1 MSFINYLMVAPF
13 VIFFFGFCIFI
24 HELGHFLVAKWRG
37 LHIIAFSIGFKKIWG
52 FKHNGV
58 DYRIGCIPCG
68 GYVDLPQIDATGEPK
83 DENGNPL
90 PRAKPIDKILTAA
103 AGPLFNILFGIVLG
117 TAVWIWGVPET
128 TPHMNQIEVKNIY
141 KYSPEYKAGLRQ
153 GDIIT
158 AINGK
163 SFNATWN
170 DFVRDIFFTV
180 GKVTLDVKRGDKNLK
195 ITYMPKPNEIKT
207 PREKIAYPFFSP
219 IIPLQCS
226 IVPGSLAEKA
236 GMKSGDIIT
245 KVDGK
250 RVTGLNEFDT
260 LLRNNRGEPLNFT
273 VKRDGKEVEIKGLKP
288 IIHSTGRRQI
298 GIGLGY
304 VLVGQIDTVKNLQA
318 ANKTT
323 SSKDTEA
330 SLIKDNTFKPGDQI
344 LKVGSSPLGTPG
356 TINDIIYE
364 SEEKPVTF
372 LLKRGKK
379 DQVNVT
385 AIFPLDSSKDKKTSS
400 ISIKYKYNEHQICA
414 SMVLP
419 GSPAEKAGLK
429 EYDKLLKIN
438 GQPVTTAQNF
448 IKAVNDAQG
457 KPITLEIERNAKIS
471 TVTITPEESY
481 ALGDIGIQMTW
492 SAHPSPWEQF
502 VKVIDMTYKSLRGI
516 VSRNST
522 LKARH
527 LSGPIGI
534 FRGLA
539 MTYYHGGLMKAIALL
554 VLITYSLAILNI
566 MPLPVLDGGHIVLA
580 VIEQIR
586 GGKPMPAKLIQPV
599 FVIFIVFLMSMML
612 YVSFF
617 DTMRMT
623 SVDKEYKFISV
634 PPEQQQSA
642 LKKVES
648 AAKTE
653 KPKELDKNKI
663 QVKQSPK

>member
-1 MSFINYLMVAPF
+1 MSFINYLTVAPF

-52 FKHNGV
+52 FKYKGV

-90 PRAKPIDKILTAA
+90 PRAKPIDKILTAL

-128 TPHMNQIEVKNIY
+128 TPHMNQIEVKKIY
-141 KYSPEYKAGLRQ
+141 KYSPEYKAGLRK

-158 AINGK
+158 AVNGK
-163 SFNATWN
+163 HFNATWN

-195 ITYMPKPNEIKT
+195 ITYTPKPNEIRT

-219 IIPLQCS
+219 VIPLQCS
-226 IVPGSLAEKA
+226 IVPGSPADKA
-236 GMKSGDIIT
+236 GMKTGDIIT

-250 RVTGLNEFDT
+250 KITGLNHFD
-260 LLRNNRGEPLNFT
+260 LILRKNRGETLNFT
-273 VKRDGKEVEIKGLKP
+273 VMRNGKEVKIAPIKP
-288 IIHSTGRRQI
+288 VMHSLGKKQI
-298 GIGLGY
+298 GVQLGY
-304 VLVGQIDTVKNLQA
+304 VLVGKINTVTNPPEQNKSEKKQSESTIVKQGEGKKENLFQ
-318 ANKTT
+318 
-323 SSKDTEA
+323 
-330 SLIKDNTFKPGDQI
+330 PGDQI
-344 LKVGSSPLGTPG
+344 IKIGNAPLGTQL
-356 TINDIIYE
+356 TINEVIYKA
-364 SEEKPVTF
+364 EEKPLTF
-372 LLKRGKK
+372 LIKRGDKEPLK
-379 DQVNVT
+379 VT
-385 AIFPLDSSKDKKTSS
+385 ALFPLDTKTKKKTSS
-400 ISIKYKYNEHQICA
+400 LSINYKYNKHQICA
-414 SMVLP
+414 LMVFP

-438 GQPVTTAQNF
+438 GQPVTTAQSF
-448 IKAVNDAQG
+448 INAVNDAQG
-457 KPITLEIERNAKIS
+457 KPITLEIERNTKIS

-481 ALGDIGIQMTW
+481 ALGDIGVQMTW
-492 SAHPSPWEQF
+492 SAHPSPWQQF

-516 VSRNST
+516 VSRDST

-586 GGKPMPAKLIQPV
+586 GGKPLPAKLIQPI

-623 SVDKEYKFISV
+623 SVNKEYKFI
-634 PPEQQQSA
+634 PAQPEQPVQPEQSVHPE
-642 LKKVES
+642 KK
-648 AAKTE
+648 
-653 KPKELDKNKI
+653 KE
-663 QVKQSPK
+663 